1 MISSLRYLHRFDQE
15 LEKINEQN
23 SIKGRQGRA
32 HASRED
38 TLNTIIERERE
49 LYDTCGIGENKSAKS
64 ICWNWRPICRS
75 IEDLAI

>member
-1 MISSLRYLHRFDQE
+1 MLISFLRYLHRFDHE

-38 TLNTIIERERE
+38 TLNTVIERERE
-49 LYDTCGIGENKSAKS
+49 LYNTCGIGEKK
-64 ICWNWRPICRS
+64 IWRILHGS
-75 IEDLAI
+75 VKIFMNFTFEW